1 MVVSERLV
9 PSNLQANELYP
20 VKGAFCKRYIGQV
33 AVLKPYICQLVRRT
47 EFTFA
52 ECLIP
57 ESAVLETLVR
67 LADSLFSS
75 FAEYEI

>member
-9 PSNLQANELYP
+9 PSNFAGNEFYS

-33 AVLKPYICQLVRRT
+33 AVLEPYICQLRRT

>member
-1 MVVSERLV
+1 MNHVLLHDCNASYI
-9 PSNLQANELYP
+9 NLAMSKMNL
-20 VKGAFCKRYIGQV
+20 
-33 AVLKPYICQLVRRT
+33 
-47 EFTFA
+47 TFA